1 MKLGGA
7 GTVVVVEAVAV
18 LVVLAA
24 TVRVAT
30 EVVVRSRLFVLV
42 MVATPFAKLAVTV
55 DVAHTVLVSKL
66 TTGGSVRTDVAWI
79 VVVDANGTRRVLDT
93 VLRGVAGRVVTRE
106 V

>member
-1 MKLGGA
+1 MGGA

-42 MVATPFAKLAVTV
+42 MVATPLAKLAVTV

-79 VVVDANGTRRVLDT
+79 VVVDANGTRRVLDI